1 MAWRDWLSLMGL
13 ASRSSS
19 SAKDGTTVEI
29 DSLSPRDF
37 AKHHVAAT
45 VIIDRSSNDPAISIQ
60 RETIACDPGTVL
72 LEADVTRPAPTKT
85 ADDQVTIGDVTPGDD
100 VTGFIPP
107 DQPEGTLCIEPE
119 DDASSN
125 SRKSVVRESDTVRL
139 KLDVAKHA
147 SRKPADDHVTIGD
160 AAPGD
165 DVTGVIPPDRSD
177 GTCAFA
183 ATSDVASS
191 DQGQPVARDS
201 DSVRSKVDAAKP
213 SRQKPARAKPAERSP
228 TDDLVTAADFD
239 SSDERTGTYAGGQL
253 DASKAK
259 RDEPPAFELVVVPG
273 YDILEELGRGGMGV
287 VYKARHRKLHRLV
300 ALKMILAGAHAGAVG
315 LARFRAEAAAV
326 AQLQHSNIVQ
336 VYEISEHEGRLYFSL
351 ELIEGG
357 SLDQSQRDNPA
368 TPRAAARLVETLAL
382 AMGFAHQRG
391 IVHRDLKPANILLAP
406 ISGLS
411 SVSRRE
417 QHSGDTLPTDHWS
430 RNTIPKIT
438 DFGLAKRVDD
448 ESGMTHTGTIVGTPS
463 YMSPEQ
469 ARGKVHE
476 VGPLSDI
483 YSLGAIFYELLT
495 GRPPFK
501 SASAIDTI
509 RQVVEQEPVP
519 PRQIEPHVP
528 LDLETICLK
537 CLRKEPSRRYETAEA
552 LAEDLQRFLAHEP
565 ILARPISTTERVWKW
580 ARRRPATVALLGVSV
595 AAVVSMVSLNI
606 WHNISLTHRLD
617 EALEDQ
623 RKTRLRADAATE
635 EQRVS
640 QVQNEGQK
648 LFDGARVFAAAGNW
662 PSARLE
668 LTKALTIFRR
678 ESKLD
683 ALKLPAEE
691 LLAQVEHEL
700 KQVEQQQQ
708 TDAARRAAQ
717 EQFQKFADLRDEAQ
731 FLGSLYT
738 GMDLTANLKASRT
751 AVHAALDV
759 FGVSLKEDI
768 PPKLNEHFNE
778 AQKSEVIA
786 DVYQLVLILA
796 ETEAESAPD
805 QKSPEQ
811 TKLLREALQLLDQS
825 LRFGTPSRAYHLRRA
840 RYLSRLDDD
849 EAAVQAEAAA
859 LAAPLTDVLDH
870 FLMGDEF
877 YRRANYDEAID
888 EFEQVLQRKPDHFW
902 AQYLNGLCLLR
913 QNRHAE
919 AKSALTACL
928 AQGREFV
935 WLYLLRGFAHGE
947 LKAWDAADADF
958 HKALLMPLDDNSR
971 YVLFVNRGVLRI
983 RQERNA
989 DAIAD
994 LNEAIKLKPT
1004 GYQAFVNLAQG
1015 YRRLNDLDAALKQL
1029 DLAIGH
1035 EPSLAHLYRLRARLH
1050 LERNE
1055 PALALADFNQAI
1067 QRENSESPFRTED
1080 HVERARLLLRDGKHS
1095 ESLAAFDA
1103 ALELQKDHSLAQR
1116 LRAETLFHLRRFEE
1130 VIESFN
1136 RYLENGKP
1144 LESVYRG
1151 RGLAKSELGK
1161 YPGAIE
1167 DFTKALELQPTS
1179 AVQAYRGWMH
1189 VVCEAPKLA
1198 ERDFQLAIELDPKNS
1213 DAYAGR
1219 GFVRA
1224 IAKQSR
1230 EAIEDAEEALR
1241 LGPRTPRLIYNAA
1254 RIHAQAAGAGDMR
1267 VFELISEALALL
1279 PDEQR
1284 SAFWATQVRT
1294 DTALATIR
1302 KHPRFAQLEK
1312 EMLSKK

>member
-1 MAWRDWLSLMGL
+1 MAWRDWLALLGVGSTSANTADTVDIQRSNSSDL
-13 ASRSSS
+13 AERSI
-19 SAKDGTTVEI
+19 AQ
-29 DSLSPRDF
+29 
-37 AKHHVAAT
+37 T
-45 VIIDRSSNDPAISIQ
+45 VIF
-60 RETIACDPGTVL
+60 
-72 LEADVTRPAPTKT
+72 APPTS
-85 ADDQVTIGDVTPGDD
+85 
-100 VTGFIPP
+100 
-107 DQPEGTLCIEPE
+107 
-119 DDASSN
+119 DDASSDQLLTIA
-125 SRKSVVRESDTVRL
+125 RDPETMPL
-139 KLDVAKHA
+139 EAGAL
-147 SRKPADDHVTIGD
+147 KPARKDHTGD
-160 AAPGD
+160 LLTAANSASLDRRAVLYPGD
-165 DVTGVIPPDRSD
+165 QTEAALVMPPTSD
-177 GTCAFA
+177 GVSSDRRTTVARDPDTMLIEPDA
-183 ATSDVASS
+183 ATSARRSS
-191 DQGQPVARDS
+191 AGDLLTTGDATPDS
-201 DSVRSKVDAAKP
+201 ESTGLYHDGKYEVSAK
-213 SRQKPARAKPAERSP
+213 E
-228 TDDLVTAADFD
+228 AADV
-239 SSDERTGTYAGGQL
+239 
-253 DASKAK
+253 
-259 RDEPPAFELVVVPG
+259 PALESVVVPG

-300 ALKMILAGAHAGAVG
+300 ALKMILAGAHAGTAG

-336 VYEISEHEGRLYFSL
+336 LYEISEHEGRPYFSL

-357 SLDQSQRDNPA
+357 SLDQCLRENPP
-368 TPRAAARLVETLAL
+368 TPRAAARLIETLAN

-411 SVSRRE
+411 SVSRRD
-417 QHSGDTLPTDHWS
+417 QLSGDSLPADHWS

-469 ARGKVHE
+469 ARGLVHE

-483 YSLGAIFYELLT
+483 YSLGAIFYELLV

-501 SASAIDTI
+501 AGNAIDTV
-509 RQVVEQEPVP
+509 RQVVDQEPVS

-537 CLRKEPSRRYETAEA
+537 CLQKDRSRRYETAEA
-552 LAEDLQRFLAHEP
+552 LAEDLHRFLTHEP
-565 ILARPISTTERVWKW
+565 ILARPISTSERVWKW
-580 ARRRPATVALLGVSV
+580 AKRRPAMVALLGVSV
-595 AAVVSMVSLNI
+595 AAVVSMVLLI
-606 WHNISLTHRLD
+606 VWHNISLTQRLD
-617 EALEDQ
+617 EALTDE
-623 RKTRLRADAATE
+623 RKAQQRADEATE
-635 EQRVS
+635 EQRLS
-640 QVQNEGQK
+640 QLQNEGQK
-648 LFDGARVFAAAGNW
+648 LFDSARVFSAAGNW
-662 PSARLE
+662 PNARLE

-683 ALKLPAEE
+683 ALKKPAEE
-691 LLAQVEHEL
+691 LLEQVELEL
-700 KQVEQQQQ
+700 KQLEQQQQ
-708 TDAARRAAQ
+708 TEAAQRAAQ

-738 GMDLTANLKASRT
+738 GMDLAANLKASRV
-751 AVHAALDV
+751 AVHAALNV
-759 FGVSLKEDI
+759 YGVSLKENHVDQPERASVRFDPEDNDKPDASAFRLI
-768 PPKLNEHFNE
+768 NAPHLSD
-778 AQKSEVIA
+778 AQKTEIIA
-786 DVYQLVLILA
+786 DVYQLFLILA

-811 TKLLREALQLLDQS
+811 TKSLRGALQLLDQS
-825 LRFGTPSRAYHLRRA
+825 LQFGSPSRAYHLRRA
-840 RYLSRLDDD
+840 RYLSRLEDD
-849 EAAVQAEAAA
+849 EAAVRAEEAAKD
-859 LAAPLTDVLDH
+859 APVTDVLDH
-870 FLMGDEF
+870 FLMADEF
-877 YRRANYDEAID
+877 YRRADFDKAID

-919 AKSALTACL
+919 AKSALTSCL

-983 RQERNA
+983 RQERLD
-989 DAIAD
+989 DAISD

-1004 GYQAFVNLAQG
+1004 EYQAFVNLAQA

-1035 EPSLAHLYRLRARLH
+1035 EPSLAHLYRLRARLR
-1050 LERNE
+1050 LERDE
-1055 PALALADFNQAI
+1055 PAQSLADFDQAI
-1067 QRENSESPFRTED
+1067 QRENSDSPFLVDD
-1080 HVERARLLLRDGKHS
+1080 HVDRGRLLLRDGKHS

-1116 LRAETLFHLRRFEE
+1116 LRAETLFHLRRFED
-1130 VIESFN
+1130 VIESFD

-1161 YPGAIE
+1161 YPGAID

-1213 DAYAGR
+1213 DAFAGR

-1224 IAKQSR
+1224 IAKQSQ

-1254 RIHAQAAGAGDMR
+1254 RIHAQAAGAGDSR
-1267 VFELISEALALL
+1267 VFELIGEALALL
-1279 PDEQR
+1279 PNEQR
-1284 SAFWATQVRT
+1284 SAFWANQVRT
-1294 DTALATIR
+1294 DAVLAAIR

-1312 EMLSKK
+1312 EISKK

>member
-1 MAWRDWLSLMGL
+1 MTECRKGQFVAWRDWLNLVGL
-13 ASRSSS
+13 ASRRST
-19 SAKDGTTVEI
+19 SASDATTI
-29 DSLSPRDF
+29 DFEHPTPPDLAQRSVAPTVIFTPPTSDD
-37 AKHHVAAT
+37 AAT
-45 VIIDRSSNDPAISIQ
+45 VQQP
-60 RETIACDPGTVL
+60 TIAREPGTVL
-72 LEADVTRPAPTKT
+72 LETDDRRPAQKYP
-85 ADDQVTIGDVTPGDD
+85 ADDLLTVANFTSDNDL
-100 VTGFIPP
+100 TGFIP
-107 DQPEGTLCIEPE
+107 
-119 DDASSN
+119 
-125 SRKSVVRESDTVRL
+125 
-139 KLDVAKHA
+139 
-147 SRKPADDHVTIGD
+147 
-160 AAPGD
+160 
-165 DVTGVIPPDRSD
+165 
-177 GTCAFA
+177 
-183 ATSDVASS
+183 S
-191 DQGQPVARDS
+191 DQTEAGLSISPNRDS
-201 DSVRSKVDAAKP
+201 DSADQQQTIARDPDTMLLETDGTKSPRKN
-213 SRQKPARAKPAERSP
+213 PA
-228 TDDLVTAADFD
+228 DDLLTAAG
-239 SSDERTGTYAGGQL
+239 SSSGDELTGVYAGNQPA
-253 DASKAK
+253 ASKTT
-259 RDEPPAFELVVVPG
+259 PADPLPLEAVIVPG

-300 ALKMILAGAHAGAVG
+300 ALKMILAGAHAGASG

-336 VYEISEHEGRLYFSL
+336 IYEISEHEGRPYFSL

-357 SLDQSQRDNPA
+357 SLDRCTRENPPS
-368 TPRAAARLVETLAL
+368 PRAAARLVETLAL

-391 IVHRDLKPANILLAP
+391 IVHRDLKPANILLAS

-417 QHSGDTLPTDHWS
+417 QLSGDTLPVDHWS
-430 RNTIPKIT
+430 RNTVPKIT

-463 YMSPEQ
+463 YMAPEQ
-469 ARGKVHE
+469 ARGKIHE

-501 SASAIDTI
+501 AGNPIDTI
-509 RQVVEQEPVP
+509 RQVVDQEPVP
-519 PRQIEPHVP
+519 PRQIEPRVP

-537 CLRKEPSRRYETAEA
+537 CLQKESSRRYETAEA
-552 LAEDLQRFLAHEP
+552 LADDLHRFLSQEP
-565 ILARPISTTERVWKW
+565 ILARPISTTERAWKW
-580 ARRRPATVALLGVSV
+580 AKRRPAMVALMGVSV
-595 AAVVSMVSLNI
+595 VAALSMVLMVI
-606 WHNISLTHRLD
+606 WHNVSLSERLD
-617 EALEDQ
+617 EALADE
-623 RKTRLRADAATE
+623 RKAQQRADSATE
-635 EQRVS
+635 EQRLFR
-640 QVQNEGQK
+640 VQNEGQK
-648 LFDGARVFAAAGNW
+648 LFDSARVAAAAGNW
-662 PSARLE
+662 PNARLE
-668 LTKALTIFRR
+668 LTKALTIIRR
-678 ESKLD
+678 ESQLD
-683 ALKLPAEE
+683 TLKKPAEE
-691 LLAQVEHEL
+691 LLAKVEQEL
-700 KQVEQQQQ
+700 QQVEQQQQ
-708 TDAARRAAQ
+708 AEAAQ
-717 EQFQKFADLRDEAQ
+717 RTAQTQFQKFADLRDEAQ

-738 GMDLTANLKASRT
+738 GMDLAANLKASRA
-751 AVHAALDV
+751 AVYAALDV
-759 FGVSLKEDI
+759 YGVSLKEDI
-768 PPKLNEHFNE
+768 PPKLNEHLKE
-778 AQKSEVIA
+778 TQKSEIIA
-786 DVYQLVLILA
+786 DVYQLILILA

-811 TKLLREALQLLDQS
+811 TAQLREALQLLDQS
-825 LRFGTPSRAYHLRRA
+825 LRFGSPSRAYHLRRA

-849 EAAVQAEAAA
+849 EAAVQAEEAAQ
-859 LAAPLTDVLDH
+859 AAPVTDVLDH
-870 FLMGDEF
+870 FLMADEF
-877 YRRANYDEAID
+877 YRRANFDEAI
-888 EFEQVLQRKPDHFW
+888 EQFEQVLQRKPDHFW

-983 RQERNA
+983 RQERYA

-1004 GYQAFVNLAQG
+1004 EYQAFVNMAQA

-1055 PALALADFNQAI
+1055 PAMALADFDQTI
-1067 QRENSESPFRTED
+1067 QRENSDSPFRTED
-1080 HVERARLLLRDGKHS
+1080 HVERGRLLLRDGQHS

-1130 VIESFN
+1130 VIESFD

-1224 IAKQSR
+1224 IAKQSQ

-1241 LGPRTPRLIYNAA
+1241 LGPRTPRLIYSAA
-1254 RIHAQAAGAGDMR
+1254 RIHAQAAGAGDSR

-1284 SAFWATQVRT
+1284 SAFWTTQVRT
-1294 DTALATIR
+1294 DSALAAIR
-1302 KHPRFAQLEK
+1302 KHPRFVQLEK

>member
-1 MAWRDWLSLMGL
+1 MAWRDWLALLGVGST
-13 ASRSSS
+13 
-19 SAKDGTTVEI
+19 SADN
-29 DSLSPRDF
+29 
-37 AKHHVAAT
+37 AAT
-45 VIIDRSSNDPAISIQ
+45 VDIQ
-60 RETIACDPGTVL
+60 RSNPSDLAERSIAQTVIFAAPTSDDTSSDQLPTIARDPDTVQ
-72 LEADVTRPAPTKT
+72 LEADASKPSRRDPENDLLTV
-85 ADDQVTIGDVTPGDD
+85 ADSSALSRHKILYPGDQ
-100 VTGFIPP
+100 T
-107 DQPEGTLCIEPE
+107 E
-119 DDASSN
+119 
-125 SRKSVVRESDTVRL
+125 
-139 KLDVAKHA
+139 
-147 SRKPADDHVTIGD
+147 
-160 AAPGD
+160 AALVMPL
-165 DVTGVIPPDRSD
+165 TSD
-177 GTCAFA
+177 G
-183 ATSDVASS
+183 VSS
-191 DQGQPVARDS
+191 DQRKTIARDQ
-201 DSVRSKVDAAKP
+201 DTMLIETDAAK
-213 SRQKPARAKPAERSP
+213 SARMNSA
-228 TDDLVTAADFD
+228 DDLLTTPGSTPDCEA
-239 SSDERTGTYAGGQL
+239 TGLYQDGKNAVSEN
-253 DASKAK
+253 ASANV
-259 RDEPPAFELVVVPG
+259 PALEAVAVPG

-287 VYKARHRKLHRLV
+287 VYKARHRKLNRLV
-300 ALKMILAGAHAGAVG
+300 ALKMILAGAHAGASG

-336 VYEISEHEGRLYFSL
+336 VYEINEHEGRPYFSL

-357 SLDQSQRDNPA
+357 SLDQCLRENPP
-368 TPRAAARLVETLAL
+368 TPRAAARLIETLAI

-391 IVHRDLKPANILLAP
+391 IVHRDLKPANILLAS

-411 SVSRRE
+411 SVSRRD
-417 QHSGDTLPTDHWS
+417 QLSGDSLPADHWS
-430 RNTIPKIT
+430 RSTIPKIT

-469 ARGKVHE
+469 ARGLVHE

-483 YSLGAIFYELLT
+483 YSLGAIFYELLV

-501 SASAIDTI
+501 AGNAIDTV
-509 RQVVEQEPVP
+509 RQVADQEPVP

-528 LDLETICLK
+528 FDLETICLK
-537 CLRKEPSRRYETAEA
+537 CLQKDRSRRYETAEA
-552 LAEDLQRFLAHEP
+552 LAEDLHRFLTHEP

-580 ARRRPATVALLGVSV
+580 AKRRPAMVALLGVSV
-595 AAVVSMVSLNI
+595 AAIVSMVLLI
-606 WHNISLTHRLD
+606 VWHNISLTQRLD
-617 EALEDQ
+617 EALTDE
-623 RKTRLRADAATE
+623 RKAQQRADDATE
-635 EQRVS
+635 EQRLS
-640 QVQNEGQK
+640 QVRNEGQK
-648 LFDGARVFAAAGNW
+648 LFDSARVYAAAGNW
-662 PSARLE
+662 PNARLE

-683 ALKLPAEE
+683 ALKKPAEE
-691 LLAQVEHEL
+691 LLAQVELEL

-708 TDAARRAAQ
+708 TETAQRAAQ

-738 GMDLTANLKASRT
+738 GMDLAANLKASRV

-759 FGVSLKEDI
+759 YGVSLKEDVA
-768 PPKLNEHFNE
+768 PVLNNHLKPD
-778 AQKSEVIA
+778 QKTKIIA
-786 DVYQLVLILA
+786 DLYQLCLILA

-805 QKSPEQ
+805 QRSPEQ
-811 TKLLREALQLLDQS
+811 TESLRGALQLLDQS
-825 LRFGTPSRAYHLRRA
+825 LRFGSPSRAYHLRRA
-840 RYLSRLDDD
+840 RYLSRLEDDD
-849 EAAVQAEAAA
+849 AAFRAEEAAKD
-859 LAAPLTDVLDH
+859 APVTDVLDH
-870 FLMGDEF
+870 FLMADEF
-877 YRRANYDEAID
+877 YRRAEFDKAID

-919 AKSALTACL
+919 AKSALTSCL

-983 RQERNA
+983 RQERFD

-994 LNEAIKLKPT
+994 LNDAIKLKPT
-1004 GYQAFVNLAQG
+1004 EYQAFVNMAQA

-1035 EPSLAHLYRLRARLH
+1035 EPSLAHLYRLRARLR

-1055 PALALADFNQAI
+1055 PAQSLADFDQAI
-1067 QRENSESPFRTED
+1067 QRENSDSPFLVDD
-1080 HVERARLLLRDGKHS
+1080 HVDRGRLLLRDAKHS

-1103 ALELQKDHSLAQR
+1103 ALSLQKDHSLAQR
-1116 LRAETLFHLRRFEE
+1116 LRAETLFNLRRFEE
-1130 VIESFN
+1130 VIESFD
-1136 RYLENGKP
+1136 RYLETGKP

-1161 YPGAIE
+1161 YPGAID

-1198 ERDFQLAIELDPKNS
+1198 ERDFQLAIELDTKNS

-1224 IAKQSR
+1224 IAKQSK

-1254 RIHAQAAGAGDMR
+1254 RIHAQAAGAGDRR

-1284 SAFWATQVRT
+1284 SVFWSTQIRT
-1294 DTALATIR
+1294 DSALTAIR

-1312 EMLSKK
+1312 EMSKK